1 MVHYVDFVIGMHFG
15 VTQQGFDQ
23 AIKAIK
29 TQCTITCDMLIL
41 ELE

>member
-15 VTQQGFDQ
+15 VIQEGFDQ

-29 TQCTITCDMLIL
+29 VQCNTTCDMLIL